1 MKTSRKKNKERWKKQ
16 PILFYQILKEGAKK
30 KDFKKFLDY
39 CKAKQ
44 LKPCKYSS
52 LIQFLNEDR

>member
-1 MKTSRKKNKERWKKQ
+1 M
-16 PILFYQILKEGAKK
+16 

-44 LKPCKYSS
+44 LKPCLYSS
-52 LIQFLNEDR
+52 LIQFLNEGC

>member
-1 MKTSRKKNKERWKKQ
+1 M
-16 PILFYQILKEGAKK
+16 
-30 KDFKKFLDY
+30 KDFKRFLDY

-52 LIQFLNEDR
+52 LVKYLNEEC